1 MDILIVLLSLSGIK
15 LGKTGNG
22 EGQIYLGIT
31 VRAIVFS
38 CFMYSMATLAVTF
51 K

>member
-15 LGKTGNG
+15 LGKNGNG
-22 EGQIYLGIT
+22 EGKISLGIT
-31 VRAIVFS
+31 VRAIVFL
-38 CFMYSMATLAVTF
+38 CFMYTVATLAVTF